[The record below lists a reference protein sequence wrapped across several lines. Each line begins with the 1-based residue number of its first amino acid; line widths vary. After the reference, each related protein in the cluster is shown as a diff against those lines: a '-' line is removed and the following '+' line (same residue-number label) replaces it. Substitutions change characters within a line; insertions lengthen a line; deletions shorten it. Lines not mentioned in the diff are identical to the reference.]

1 MKRYD
6 VEYRDEE
13 GDNYEESF
21 DTKNEAMDFIHGL
34 RLEDCTIV
42 QTWFYL
48 NDEYKGGFK
57 TR

>member
-34 RLEDCTIV
+34 RLQDCTIV

-48 NDEYKGGFK
+48 NDEYKGGFY
-57 TR
+57 

>member
-13 GDNYEESF
+13 QDNYEESF

-34 RLEDCTIV
+34 RLQNCTIV
-42 QTWFYL
+42 RTYFYL
-48 NDEYKGGFK
+48 NNEYKSSFY
-57 TR
+57 